1 VRPRGADI
9 PNRELKTKLI
19 VQLCECYASEMADHL
34 TTGEVLDFDGEISP
48 TGHAKMKAAAEV
60 CEPDLPQQYGNPSFK
75 NTSPG
80 QLGTDRDQGFD
91 TSVAAPN
98 AKQGRA
104 ATVFKL
110 SDSD

>member
-34 TTGEVLDFDGEISP
+34 TAGEVLDFDGEISP

-60 CEPDLPQQYGNPSFK
+60 CEP
-75 NTSPG
+75 TSIVRQSVIQEHKSRPVGDRPG
-80 QLGTDRDQGFD
+80 PGF
-91 TSVAAPN
+91 
-98 AKQGRA
+98 
-104 ATVFKL
+104 
-110 SDSD
+110 